1 VQNLYGTIK
10 SHPGIYRQLSCKESL
25 ITLYDCPLEK
35 KFEDIWSHHN
45 YIIYVVQGKKTWH
58 TRHGSYE
65 LTKGNC
71 VFVKKGASIIEQY
84 FDVSFCL
91 VVFFLPDD
99 FITDVL
105 KNKTFTRV
113 SPDKKL
119 HSVIPLDVTPTVQS
133 FFNSMISYF
142 DLLQEPDPLLLEL
155 KFRELVL
162 TIADNP
168 RNSELISYFTSLVQ
182 EPQAVSLQ
190 RVMEENY
197 CYNLKLE
204 EFARLTSRSL
214 SAFKRDFQKIYNTT
228 PGKWLTQKRLDHA
241 MHLLTHLNR
250 TVSETAFESGFENL
264 AHFSRCFKQK
274 FGMPPTAVKQQ
285 LPV

>member
-1 VQNLYGTIK
+1 
-10 SHPGIYRQLSCKESL
+10 
-25 ITLYDCPLEK
+25 
-35 KFEDIWSHHN
+35 
-45 YIIYVVQGKKTWH
+45 
-58 TRHGSYE
+58 
-65 LTKGNC
+65 
-71 VFVKKGASIIEQY
+71 
-84 FDVSFCL
+84 VSFCL

-168 RNSELISYFTSLVQ
+168 RNSELISHFTSLVQ

-190 RVMEENY
+190 RVVEENY

-204 EFARLTSRSL
+204 
-214 SAFKRDFQKIYNTT
+214 
-228 PGKWLTQKRLDHA
+228 
-241 MHLLTHLNR
+241 
-250 TVSETAFESGFENL
+250 
-264 AHFSRCFKQK
+264 
-274 FGMPPTAVKQQ
+274 
-285 LPV
+285 

>member
-1 VQNLYGTIK
+1 
-10 SHPGIYRQLSCKESL
+10 
-25 ITLYDCPLEK
+25 
-35 KFEDIWSHHN
+35 
-45 YIIYVVQGKKTWH
+45 
-58 TRHGSYE
+58 
-65 LTKGNC
+65 
-71 VFVKKGASIIEQY
+71 
-84 FDVSFCL
+84 VSFCL

-105 KNKTFTRV
+105 KSKTFTKL
-113 SPDKKL
+113 SPDRKL

-274 FGMPPTAVKQQ
+274 FGVPPTAVKQQ

>member
-1 VQNLYGTIK
+1 
-10 SHPGIYRQLSCKESL
+10 
-25 ITLYDCPLEK
+25 
-35 KFEDIWSHHN
+35 
-45 YIIYVVQGKKTWH
+45 
-58 TRHGSYE
+58 
-65 LTKGNC
+65 
-71 VFVKKGASIIEQY
+71 
-84 FDVSFCL
+84 VSFCL

-105 KNKTFTRV
+105 KNKTFTRL

-274 FGMPPTAVKQQ
+274 FGVPPTAVKQQ